1 MESLFEK
8 KKWLAIYINS
18 TSGTVQRLF
27 FPMDGFDHNSLQLQY
42 KLLFKHF
49 YDNIDPQE
57 YKVTIKIGKIMTR
70 SEI

>member
-1 MESLFEK
+1 MESLIEK

-57 YKVTIKIGKIMTR
+57 
-70 SEI
+70 